1 MNKNSIILGLTGP
14 TGAGKTTASNIM
26 ELLGCEIINADLIA
40 KEYALRNPKCINLL
54 VNEFGKGILK
64 HNNTIKRNVLA
75 QLAFSSKEK
84 TNKLNSI
91 THTFIIKEIKKEIK
105 KLLDLNKNIIVIDAA
120 VLFESNLNKI
130 CDYTICIICNIDI
143 RLKRIIK
150 RDNLNTNDAL
160 LRIKAQN
167 NDDFYINKSDFV
179 LNGNLDMNKF
189 IYEINKLITHLRRV

>member
-26 ELLGCEIINADLIA
+26 ESLGCGIINADLIA
-40 KEYALRNPKCINLL
+40 KQDTLRNSKCINLL
-54 VNEFGKGILK
+54 VDEFGREILD
-64 HNNTIKRNVLA
+64 NDNTIKRNALA

-91 THTFIIKEIKKEIK
+91 THPFIIKEINREIK
-105 KLLDLNKNIIVIDAA
+105 KLIDLNKDIIVIDAA

-130 CDYTICIICNIDI
+130 CNYTICIICNIDI

-150 RDNLNTNDAL
+150 RDNLNINDAL

-179 LNGNLDMNKF
+179 LNGDLDMNEF
-189 IYEINKLITHLRRV
+189 INQINKLITHLRRL